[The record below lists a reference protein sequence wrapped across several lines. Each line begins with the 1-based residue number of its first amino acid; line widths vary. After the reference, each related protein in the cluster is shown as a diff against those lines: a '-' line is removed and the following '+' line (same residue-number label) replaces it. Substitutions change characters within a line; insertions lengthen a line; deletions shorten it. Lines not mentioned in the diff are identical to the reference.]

1 MTASN
6 LISLSFA
13 LVLIAPFILFWL
25 IWRDEDDN
33 HWDK

>member
-1 MTASN
+1 
-6 LISLSFA
+6 LA

-25 IWRDEDDN
+25 IWRDEDDD

>member
-1 MTASN
+1 
-6 LISLSFA
+6 LA